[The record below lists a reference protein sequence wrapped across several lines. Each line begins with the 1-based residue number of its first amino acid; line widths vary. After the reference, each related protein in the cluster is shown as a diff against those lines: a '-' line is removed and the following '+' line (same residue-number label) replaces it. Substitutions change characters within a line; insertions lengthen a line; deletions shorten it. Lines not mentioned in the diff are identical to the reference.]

1 MPQVIGGAVPQR
13 VPKPGNPPMDEPKY
27 ELPPWLPWAT
37 TACLAALV
45 ACLAE
50 LHFIDGSH
58 EELLREEAQLA
69 ASAVAAARN
78 QLEAERILDA
88 RQLKDLGASRVSDAG
103 LAVILLEPAQASGA
117 ARGVA
122 VLDPASGA
130 GQLRLFGTASQ
141 PEERDYQ
148 LWIEG
153 PGPGNP
159 TNCGVFHAGQPG
171 NGEPIGIRAPIVPGC
186 RLVLVDAPKGASTS
200 LEEAKADASIILASA
215 PYKEGN

>member
-1 MPQVIGGAVPQR
+1 MSEKSPVSSQTSLI
-13 VPKPGNPPMDEPKY
+13 
-27 ELPPWLPWAT
+27 PWV
-37 TACLAALV
+37 LV
-45 ACLAE
+45 ACLALVAALATRLYVAARAE
-50 LHFIDGSH
+50 
-58 EELLREEAQLA
+58 A
-69 ASAVAAARN
+69 ASERLQASLADLESRSARN

-88 RQLKDLGASRVSDAG
+88 RQLKDLGASRVPDAG
-103 LAVILLEPAQASGA
+103 LAVILLEPARASGA

-130 GQLRLFGTASQ
+130 GQLRLFGTADQ

>member
-1 MPQVIGGAVPQR
+1 
-13 VPKPGNPPMDEPKY
+13 MDEPKY

-88 RQLKDLGASRVSDAG
+88 RQLKDLGASRVPDAG

-159 TNCGVFHAGQPG
+159 TSCGVFHAG
-171 NGEPIGIRAPIVPGC
+171 ETIGIIAPIVPGC
-186 RLVLVDAPKGASTS
+186 RLVLTDGPKGGSTS

-215 PYKEGN
+215 PYKGGN